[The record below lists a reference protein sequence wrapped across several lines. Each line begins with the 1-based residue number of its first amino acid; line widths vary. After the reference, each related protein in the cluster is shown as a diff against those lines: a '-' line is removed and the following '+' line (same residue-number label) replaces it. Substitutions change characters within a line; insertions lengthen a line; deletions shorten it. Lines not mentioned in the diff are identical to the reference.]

1 VVAKGSHVLRIDA
14 PLITRLTPHLPELAA
29 ELLDAALNTAP
40 AMARTIP
47 DGHFYEEVA
56 TVIASSVSGFLQ
68 AIAEERP
75 LTTAEIAELA
85 GPVTE
90 RHAEDGIPLATLMVA
105 LHGGVEHLLNIV
117 ASLTTPDDV
126 DDLVAFTLRLIDLL
140 KLTTV
145 VIAETYADT
154 VQSLYSA
161 EFEANQNICKALL
174 RGDAVDDAVAGA
186 KVSLADS
193 YQVVALQVGSGAQPT
208 NTGEVLVARRRAR
221 WARRVLDDL
230 VGWTVLHTFDGCRG
244 IVLVP
249 NSGEHDGTV
258 PSVEELVH
266 AIQDRLKADI
276 YAGTCRAEE
285 RAAIPTAAD
294 DSRAL
299 AELAQRL
306 AKPPGVYAT
315 ENLLLEFQL
324 TRPSQVRDQILAK
337 LTPLEAQPHLM
348 EALTTHIKHGVDRKL
363 AAAELFVH
371 PNTLS
376 YRLRRIGE
384 LTGIDPTTPDGS
396 RLFAAALTIRN
407 LES

>member
-1 VVAKGSHVLRIDA
+1 
-14 PLITRLTPHLPELAA
+14 
-29 ELLDAALNTAP
+29 
-40 AMARTIP
+40 
-47 DGHFYEEVA
+47 
-56 TVIASSVSGFLQ
+56 
-68 AIAEERP
+68 
-75 LTTAEIAELA
+75 
-85 GPVTE
+85 
-90 RHAEDGIPLATLMVA
+90 MVA
-105 LHGGVEHLLNIV
+105 LHGGIEHLLRVV
-117 ASLTTPDDV
+117 ASLTTPSDV
-126 DDLVAFTLRLIDLL
+126 DDLVAFNLRLVELL
-140 KLTTV
+140 KVMTV

-161 EFEANQNICKALL
+161 ELEANQNICKALL
-174 RGDAVDDAVAGA
+174 RGDLVDGSAGA

-244 IVLVP
+244 NVLLP
-249 NSGEHDGTV
+249 DSGEHDGAM

-266 AIQDRLKADI
+266 AIQDRLKVDI
-276 YAGTCRAEE
+276 YAGTCRAGE
-285 RAAIPTAAD
+285 RALIPTAAE
-294 DSRAL
+294 DSHAL
-299 AELAQRL
+299 AELAKRL
-306 AKPPGVYAT
+306 AKPPGVYAM

-324 TRPSQVRDQILAK
+324 TRPGQVRDQILAK
-337 LTPLEAQPHLM
+337 LTPLETQPHLL
-348 EALTTHIKHGVDRKL
+348 EALTTHVKHGVDRKS

-376 YRLRRIGE
+376 YRLRRICE

-407 LES
+407 LET